1 MVLWQ
6 QVMSQVHEGLEDQS
20 FSAPSG
26 LTSVQYCLDSGLAAN
41 EYCAMDP
48 RGSRVSSDR
57 VFADDVPSGQCTI
70 HTAESVVTVCVDCP
84 ILDADGN
91 ATGLYHIA
99 GPYCPEASLQQ
110 VCLPDYEREAVGD
123 ATAQDNI
130 YRKSV
135 VEGYGLCTVHT
146 EPTVVEPDPTDPDT
160 PVDPD
165 QPTDPEQPTDP
176 GETGGESGS
185 GETGGDESN
194 PPSQDIRPVG

>member
-1 MVLWQ
+1 
-6 QVMSQVHEGLEDQS
+6 MSQVHEGLEDQS

-26 LTSVQYCLDSGLAAN
+26 LTSVQYCLGQRTGGQWN
-41 EYCAMDP
+41 TVP
-48 RGSRVSSDR
+48 WTPGGSRVSSDR

-70 HTAESVVTVCVDCP
+70 HTAESVGYGCAWSCP
-84 ILDADGN
+84 ILDAGRKRHRSVPHCR
-91 ATGLYHIA
+91 ALLPGGQPCSRCA
-99 GPYCPEASLQQ
+99 C
-110 VCLPDYEREAVGD
+110 PDYEREAVGD

-176 GETGGESGS
+176 GEKPAGESGS
-185 GETGGDESN
+185 G
-194 PPSQDIRPVG
+194 